1 MSEFSVVGRR
11 LPKVNS
17 WAHLTGTAKY
27 ADDIAMPRM
36 LFGRLLR
43 STQAHARIRSVD
55 TTAAERHPGV
65 VAVVTGKDMPEKMG
79 IMPSTQDETALAVGK
94 VRYVGEPVAAVC
106 ATTED
111 AAFDALSLIR
121 VEYEPLEPILTIEDA
136 LGRED
141 VKIHDEAKR
150 ANVFKEVHL
159 SFGDLEAGFASA
171 DHTRDDWY
179 FFEGNTHAPIENHS
193 AVASYDGDGKLTLW
207 TSTQVP
213 HYLHR
218 ELEKVLGLPRSHI
231 RVVATPNGGAFGG
244 KSDPFA
250 HEFAACLLSMRT
262 KRPVKFTL
270 DREEVFYAHR
280 GRHPVKM
287 RLRAGVK
294 EDGEFTAVHLQTW
307 LDGGAYASY
316 GIATTYY
323 TGALM
328 TVTYRI
334 PAYKFDGVRVYTNKP
349 PCGPK
354 RGHGTT
360 QPRWAFE
367 CTVDKIATDL
377 GFDPLEYRQRI
388 LQPAQSRTVNG
399 LRITSMGLGQCLEA
413 AGKATQYSKKRGQ
426 LPRGKGIG
434 ISGSAYISG
443 AGLPIYWNAM
453 PHSGATVKI
462 DRGGG
467 VAVYCGTS
475 EIGQGS
481 DHMLATVTAEALGV
495 LPEDVHVVSGD
506 TTLAPVDLGSY
517 SSRVTFMAGNATKEA
532 ACKLRDQLFTVA
544 GEKLGVPVERM
555 NAAFRKVYDRAD
567 PSKSMSFVE
576 AANLAEARYGTLSAA
591 GSYSPPPGI
600 GGDYKGAGVGPTP
613 AYSYQAS
620 VAEVSVD
627 LETGVLTVDRIVTA
641 HDCGRALNPVNV
653 EGQIE
658 GSAYM
663 GYGEISGEEQVFRGG
678 LHKKPSLL
686 DYKIPTSLDTPVLE
700 AIIVESVDAEGPF
713 GAKEAGEGPLNSVI
727 PAIANAVYDAIGVR
741 FDETPITADKILDA
755 LGKRDNRGVPKDRI
769 GPAGLGDG
777 KRDPGGAQRRL
788 GFSTEARERRRAVGP
803 SRAEQ
808 AEPAQ
813 GAGFER
819 GRALPDR
826 ADKTGATGPGPEPG
840 EPGSGSS

>member
-1 MSEFSVVGRR
+1 LARLDSSWIFTSSRSRASSIVKIGSSGSYSTRMSDSASNAASSVV
-11 LPKVNS
+11 
-17 WAHLTGTAKY
+17 AA
-27 ADDIAMPRM
+27 IA
-36 LFGRLLR
+36 
-43 STQAHARIRSVD
+43 
-55 TTAAERHPGV
+55 
-65 VAVVTGKDMPEKMG
+65 
-79 IMPSTQDETALAVGK
+79 
-94 VRYVGEPVAAVC
+94 

-121 VEYEPLEPILTIEDA
+121 VEYEPLEPIFTIEEA
-136 LGRED
+136 LERED
-141 VKIHDEAKR
+141 VKIHDESRR

-159 SFGDLEAGFASA
+159 SFGDLDAGFAAA
-171 DHTRDDWY
+171 DHLRDDWY
-179 FFEGNTHAPIENHS
+179 FFEGNTHAPIEAHS

-218 ELEKVLGLPRSHI
+218 ELEKVLGLPRSRI
-231 RVVATPNGGAFGG
+231 RVIATPNGGAFGG

-262 KRPVKFTL
+262 KRPVKLTL

-287 RLRAGVK
+287 HLRAGVMR
-294 EDGEFTAVHLQTW
+294 DGEFTAAHLRTW

-323 TGALM
+323 TGALL

-367 CTVDKIATDL
+367 CTVDKIASDL
-377 GFDPLEYRQRI
+377 GLDPLEYRRRI
-388 LQPAQSRTVNG
+388 LQPANSRTVNG
-399 LRITSMGLGQCLEA
+399 LRITTMGLGECLDA
-413 AGKATQYSKKRGQ
+413 VGRSTGFSAKHRRLA
-426 LPRGKGIG
+426 RGKGIG
-434 ISGSAYISG
+434 IAGSAYISG

-453 PHSGATVKI
+453 PHSGAVVQI

-467 VAVYCGTS
+467 VTVYCGTS

-506 TTLAPVDLGSY
+506 TSLAPVDLGSY
-517 SSRVTFMAGNATKEA
+517 SSRVTFMAGNAAKQA
-532 ACKLRDQLFTVA
+532 ACKLRDQLLSVA
-544 GEKLGVPVERM
+544 AEQLGVPVERM
-555 NAAFRKVYDRAD
+555 TAALRRVHDTAD
-567 PSKSMSFVE
+567 PAKGMSFIE

-591 GSYSPPPGI
+591 GSYTPPQGI

-613 AYSYQAS
+613 AYSYQAA
-620 VAEVSVD
+620 VAEVTVD
-627 LETGVLTVDRIVTA
+627 LETGVLTVDSIVTA

-663 GYGEISGEEQVFRGG
+663 GYGEIIGEEQVFRGG

-686 DYKIPTSLDTPVLE
+686 DYKIPTSLDTPKLE
-700 AIIVESVDAEGPF
+700 AIIVETIDAEGPF
-713 GAKEAGEGPLNSVI
+713 GGKEAGEGPLNPVI

-741 FDETPITADKILDA
+741 FDETPITPEKILDA
-755 LGKRDNRGVPKDRI
+755 LGKRDKRGLAKDRI
-769 GPAGLGDG
+769 GPTGLAEM
-777 KRDPGGAQRRL
+777 KRDPGGAKRRL
-788 GFSTEARERRRAVGP
+788 AFSTEARERKVPR
-803 SRAEQ
+803 
-808 AEPAQ
+808 
-813 GAGFER
+813 
-819 GRALPDR
+819 D
-826 ADKTGATGPGPEPG
+826 
-840 EPGSGSS
+840 GSS